1 MTASTFSPASTAS
14 TISSWPGRKALKP
27 KTECSR
33 ADALARESNMSSH
46 SSAER
51 RPPGK
56 FLLELVN
63 SLPRQRKSL
72 PTISCIYYI
81 FSIAWP
87 LHCACVLYVAMRL
100 HSARF
105 DSRWVR
111 RGPRTCHRHDPGVRA
126 VLPMGE
132 FNWRGVDECVSGPLS

>member
-33 ADALARESNMSSH
+33 ADALARESNMCCH
-46 SSAER
+46 SSAR
-51 RPPGK
+51 RHWPGK

-63 SLPRQRKSL
+63 SLRQGRNAL
-72 PTISCIYYI
+72 LTYSCIIDIY
-81 FSIAWP
+81 SIVTR
-87 LHCACVLYVAMRL
+87 LHCACVLYVTLRL

-111 RGPRTCHRHDPGVRA
+111 RGRTRLPQARSRHSCRTADGGVQ
-126 VLPMGE
+126 L
-132 FNWRGVDECVSGPLS
+132 